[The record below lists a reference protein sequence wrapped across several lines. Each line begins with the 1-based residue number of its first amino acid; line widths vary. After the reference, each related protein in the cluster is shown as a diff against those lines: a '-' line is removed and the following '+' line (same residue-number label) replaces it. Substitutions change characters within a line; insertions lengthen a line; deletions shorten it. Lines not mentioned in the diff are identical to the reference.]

1 MKDITWTRKQVTLE
15 VASGGAVATLVCN
28 VSVAGNAAVALDE
41 DLLNFVDDALE
52 TFLTHTSDIDMILG
66 SEHNECLSGTT
77 QQGHLIGEGF
87 EEGQEVT
94 GCDIMF
100 NSLLVT
106 EFIHR
111 GTGFS
116 SKKLSV

>member
-1 MKDITWTRKQVTLE
+1 MNDITWTRKRVTMT

-52 TFLTHTSDIDMILG
+52 TFLTHTSDMDIEMG

-77 QQGHLIGEGF
+77 QQGYLIGQGF

-100 NSLLVT
+100 NSLFVT
-106 EFIHR
+106 EFMHR